1 MLQPLLKKF
10 EGEHMLYLT
19 DLVNKTALVTGGS
32 RGIGRE
38 IVTQLVKNKINVIFT
53 YNNGVDQAE
62 ALVDELK
69 NEGVVLRAIR
79 CNLEEKS
86 DLDHLIDFLS
96 ELPMKLDFLINN
108 AGFTMDQPFLKMKD
122 EEWEKVLQVN
132 LTAASYLTRR
142 LLRTLLVQKGAI
154 VNITSI
160 SGLIGTKGQVNY
172 SASKAGMIG
181 LTKSLSREIGRLGVR
196 VNCVAPGYIKTDM
209 LNGIPKDKWDKI
221 QKEIPLNRIGESED
235 VAHMV
240 LYLLSSYSSYIT
252 GQVIT
257 IDGGLI

>member
-1 MLQPLLKKF
+1 MFNLRDF
-10 EGEHMLYLT
+10 A
-19 DLVNKTALVTGGS
+19 NKTALVTGGS

-38 IVTQLVKNKINVIFT
+38 IVTQLVKNKANVIFT
-53 YNNGVDQAE
+53 YNNGIEQAE
-62 ALVDELK
+62 SLLAELK
-69 NEGVVLRAIR
+69 NEDVVLKAIQ
-79 CNLEEKS
+79 CNLEKKRE
-86 DLDHLIDFLS
+86 LDRLIDYLS
-96 ELPMKLDFLINN
+96 SHPTKIDFLINN

-132 LTAASYLTRR
+132 LTATSYLTRK

-172 SASKAGMIG
+172 SASKAGIIG
-181 LTKSLSREIGRLGVR
+181 LTKALAREVGRLGVR
-196 VNCVAPGYIKTDM
+196 VNCIAPGYIKTDM
-209 LNGIPKDKWDKI
+209 ISGVPKDKWNKI
-221 QKEIPLNRIGESED
+221 QKDIPLNRIGEPED
-235 VAHMV
+235 VAHMA
-240 LYLLSSYSSYIT
+240 LYLLSSYASYIT